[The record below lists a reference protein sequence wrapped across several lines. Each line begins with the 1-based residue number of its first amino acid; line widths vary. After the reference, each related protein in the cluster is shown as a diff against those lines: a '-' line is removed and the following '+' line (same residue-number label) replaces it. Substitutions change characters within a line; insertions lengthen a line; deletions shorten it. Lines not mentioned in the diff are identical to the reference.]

1 MIIFNST
8 TEAEV
13 GGDRTNWL
21 GFCDSLKAHSLDI
34 IVYSLF
40 LLDLLAVAQFIS
52 SWKSEA

>member
-13 GGDRTNWL
+13 GGDRTDWL